1 MGEIPND
8 FIKYCLV
15 VRWGSNEQLI
25 VDKVEGGKGIE
36 IILFFE
42 IYSIWQQCLN
52 NL

>member
-15 VRWGSNEQLI
+15 VRWGSNEQPI
-25 VDKVEGGKGIE
+25 VDKVEGGKGWRLLE
-36 IILFFE
+36 II
-42 IYSIWQQCLN
+42 WRHCLN